1 MYLSSSSPKI
11 VTTRL
16 KLFDFSLSY
25 FSIFTHCSIAILR
38 FIENKNISLSEQLWA
53 KHGERIFWRELLT
66 ISP

>member
-38 FIENKNISLSEQLWA
+38 FIENKNISLSEQL
-53 KHGERIFWRELLT
+53 
-66 ISP
+66 